1 MPIKTTIRYHLTSVR
16 VATIK
21 KPTNNREFPGIPV
34 VRTPHLREWV
44 QPLVGELRSCK
55 SYSVAKKKKK
65 KSQITNAGER
75 VEKRE

>member
-16 VATIK
+16 VAIIK

-65 KSQITNAGER
+65 SQITNAGER

>member
-1 MPIKTTIRYHLTSVR
+1 MLIIREMSIKTTIRYHLASVR
-16 VATIK
+16 VAIIK

-44 QPLVGELRSCK
+44 QPLVGALRSCK

-65 KSQITNAGER
+65 KKSH
-75 VEKRE
+75 K